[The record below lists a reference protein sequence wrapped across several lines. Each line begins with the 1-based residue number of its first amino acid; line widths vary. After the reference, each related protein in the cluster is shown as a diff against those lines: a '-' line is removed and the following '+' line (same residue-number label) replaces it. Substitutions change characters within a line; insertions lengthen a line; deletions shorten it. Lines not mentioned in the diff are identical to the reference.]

1 MFHRAG
7 SEIDLLSDLKGRTV
21 AIGGVGSGTRTFVEP
36 ILARIGIDRQNTRIL
51 DQGGKSSADALIRG
65 EIDAAFYIASAES
78 PVIRAL
84 VQNRKLELMTFKRAE
99 AYTRHYLYM
108 SKVLLPRGMVNFED
122 DVPANDKT
130 LLAAAATMVIH
141 DQLHPALRTPATA
154 GNERNSRPGRTVL
167 SVPANFRPPNTST
180 SRSPTRPSAISRT
193 DHRCWIVTCPTGS
206 PT

>member
-1 MFHRAG
+1 MPLPGNIKKFSRAKASNCIEVTSGSVQNLELLRSGKVDAAFLQSGIGKPDKKEELHALGSLYFEPLWVLHRAG

-36 ILARIGIDRQNTRIL
+36 ILARNGIDRQNTRIL

-99 AYTRHYLYM
+99 AYTRH
-108 SKVLLPRGMVNFED
+108 
-122 DVPANDKT
+122 
-130 LLAAAATMVIH
+130 
-141 DQLHPALRTPATA
+141 
-154 GNERNSRPGRTVL
+154 
-167 SVPANFRPPNTST
+167 
-180 SRSPTRPSAISRT
+180 
-193 DHRCWIVTCPTGS
+193 
-206 PT
+206 